1 MFVLGVDTEDAVVEL
16 SSLDLLPR
24 SELSLPEGTEGGG
37 KLWKIHLNPIDV
49 CGFLGF
55 FMDVDGF

>member
-24 SELSLPEGTEGGG
+24 SELSLPEGGG
-37 KLWKIHLNPIDV
+37 KLWKIHLNLIDLIDV
-49 CGFLGF
+49 CGFLGL